1 MRIGVAVDS
10 VIFIVCGSK
19 IANSDKGTAMDQQN
33 FPRKIFT
40 HRVLIATGIIGM
52 TVILLLF
59 FWYFAYVLLLV
70 FAGIL
75 LAVFLRSLA
84 EWLSAHTPLSVGWSL
99 TLVILFLLEGAG
111 IGVSLLGPSIM
122 NSFDQLTQIIP
133 QALERIQDFISKHG
147 MIKKQLLE
155 DFLQSSK
162 KTLITQDMFARMAG
176 IFSNIIGLIVG
187 IVVILANGLYFS
199 AEPKIYT
206 HSAVRLISP
215 SKRERVRAVLT
226 ELGRALRWWLA
237 GRIIAM
243 IVVGV
248 LTWAGL
254 FLLSVPAAAA
264 LAFLAMMLG
273 FIPNI
278 GPILAAAPAIL
289 AGGMQGGLI
298 TALYV
303 ALLYIAVQ
311 FFEGYLVTPL
321 VQQRTVSIPP
331 ALTLT
336 VQLMMGFAF
345 GILGL
350 LLATPLA
357 VVILVLVQMLYLED
371 ILGDQV
377 DLI

>member
-1 MRIGVAVDS
+1 
-10 VIFIVCGSK
+10 
-19 IANSDKGTAMDQQN
+19 
-33 FPRKIFT
+33 
-40 HRVLIATGIIGM
+40 
-52 TVILLLF
+52 
-59 FWYFAYVLLLV
+59 
-70 FAGIL
+70 
-75 LAVFLRSLA
+75 
-84 EWLSAHTPLSVGWSL
+84 
-99 TLVILFLLEGAG
+99 
-111 IGVSLLGPSIM
+111 
-122 NSFDQLTQIIP
+122 
-133 QALERIQDFISKHG
+133 
-147 MIKKQLLE
+147 
-155 DFLQSSK
+155 
-162 KTLITQDMFARMAG
+162 
-176 IFSNIIGLIVG
+176 
-187 IVVILANGLYFS
+187 
-199 AEPKIYT
+199 
-206 HSAVRLISP
+206 
-215 SKRERVRAVLT
+215 
-226 ELGRALRWWLA
+226 LA

>member
-1 MRIGVAVDS
+1 
-10 VIFIVCGSK
+10 
-19 IANSDKGTAMDQQN
+19 MDQQN

-243 IVVGV
+243 IVGGV

-278 GPILAAAPAIL
+278 GPILAAVPAIL